1 MPVFFTIFLRTCE
14 ICKLQFALLVK
25 NRARERVEQTRQIVK
40 FLCLWFPGKFFL
52 RTKIKL
58 NLISL
63 PLPSAWACDLC
74 PVESAKNHVS
84 CIKDVIWLADAC
96 LKEVE
101 GKNEQ
106 DGRVLKAVS
115 SGVVFS
121 TGFTEG
127 YFVSTPVKL
136 LKESIMSV
144 ATIVGPFDDIVRS
157 ASVLA
162 EGIEGGLCWR
172 FVVRCISSFLVVSDS
187 LQFFFLS
194 RIYQIRITTRRMPE
208 EMACCRKWSCSIETR
223 HR

>member
-1 MPVFFTIFLRTCE
+1 M
-14 ICKLQFALLVK
+14 
-25 NRARERVEQTRQIVK
+25 
-40 FLCLWFPGKFFL
+40 
-52 RTKIKL
+52 
-58 NLISL
+58 
-63 PLPSAWACDLC
+63 
-74 PVESAKNHVS
+74 
-84 CIKDVIWLADAC
+84 
-96 LKEVE
+96 E

-106 DGRVLKAVS
+106 DGRVLKAVF

-172 FVVRCISSFLVVSDS
+172 FVVRCNSFLVVSDS
-187 LQFFFLS
+187 LQFLFLP

-208 EMACCRKWSCSIETR
+208 EMACCRK
-223 HR
+223 